1 MKKSE
6 YLSAK
11 QLKFAEAYIETG
23 NATEAAIQAGYKESH
38 ARQAG
43 SNNLNKPKIK
53 AYIREKLDRLADD
66 RIPSQKEIL
75 AKLGDIVTG
84 RAKNYILTKG
94 GLEPVPPSLKD
105 VVAASK
111 ELLKRFP
118 DNDPVAQAQ
127 LRKLNAEADLAES
140 KINETQDSA
149 SQLSKSMAKMSEAD
163 LKKLVDGLKDGDD

>member
-1 MKKSE
+1 MKKNE
-6 YLSAK
+6 RLSAK

-43 SNNLNKPKIK
+43 STTLNKPKVK
-53 AYIREKLDRLADD
+53 AYIQKKMDKLADE

-118 DNDPVAQAQ
+118 ETDPIGQAQ

-149 SQLSKSMAKMSEAD
+149 SQLSKSMSKMSDSD
-163 LKKLVDGLKDGDD
+163 LKKLVDGLKEGD